1 MKIPYGLTT
10 RYLGLL
16 CSGRE
21 LVLGAKLQL
30 ALVLV
35 LSHRLLVLA
44 TSTSHHN
51 FDRCLQFFGKML
63 GAALQCLRKGA
74 VAVATC
80 FWLLQQVS
88 VWSGNLAQDLTGQ
101 GIGASW
107 RKQIPHLTLHANV
120 PTRGGNRLHSELPSE
135 CEYLQSTRVYGD

>member
-44 TSTSHHN
+44 TSTSHHI

-74 VAVATC
+74 VASGYV
-80 FWLLQQVS
+80 LL
-88 VWSGNLAQDLTGQ
+88 AFATGQ
-101 GIGASW
+101 CLVREPGSRLERSW
-107 RKQIPHLTLHANV
+107 NWGFLA
-120 PTRGGNRLHSELPSE
+120 
-135 CEYLQSTRVYGD
+135 

>member
-1 MKIPYGLTT
+1 MSNEERENQKRILFQLVNHLHLCFEMKIPYGLTT

-35 LSHRLLVLA
+35 LSNRLLVLA
-44 TSTSHHN
+44 TSTSHHI

-74 VAVATC
+74 VASGYLLLAFATGQC
-80 FWLLQQVS
+80 L
-88 VWSGNLAQDLTGQ
+88 VWEPGSRLDRSGNWGFLA
-101 GIGASW
+101 
-107 RKQIPHLTLHANV
+107 
-120 PTRGGNRLHSELPSE
+120 
-135 CEYLQSTRVYGD
+135 